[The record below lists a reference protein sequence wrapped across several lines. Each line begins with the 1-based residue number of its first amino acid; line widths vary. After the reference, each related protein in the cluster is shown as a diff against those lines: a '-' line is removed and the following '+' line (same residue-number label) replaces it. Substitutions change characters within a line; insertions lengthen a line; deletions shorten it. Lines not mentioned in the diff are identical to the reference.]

1 MTDADVAALDAA
13 VEDDVDQ
20 LESLDSASRSQ
31 QLQVGEIFIG
41 VSWPSWQC
49 ARDVPF
55 SNGPCC
61 RPLHNALNARMPA
74 GTGEDKGFRDSE

>member
-20 LESLDSASRSQ
+20 LESLDSASRTQ

-41 VSWPSWQC
+41 VRSPVG
-49 ARDVPF
+49 DVPPCDVCMLQVTAC
-55 SNGPCC
+55 NMGCAHACRGWRGPE
-61 RPLHNALNARMPA
+61 AR
-74 GTGEDKGFRDSE
+74 

>member
-13 VEDDVDQ
+13 VEDDVDK

-41 VSWPSWQC
+41 VSRPSWRCANQQC
-49 ARDVPF
+49 
-55 SNGPCC
+55 CML
-61 RPLHNALNARMPA
+61 PLHNASNARMPA

>member
-13 VEDDVDQ
+13 VEDDVDK

-41 VSWPSWQC
+41 VSRPSWRCANQQC
-49 ARDVPF
+49 CMLQATAQCIKCPHACRDWRGQGV
-55 SNGPCC
+55 
-61 RPLHNALNARMPA
+61 L
-74 GTGEDKGFRDSE
+74 